1 MATVSVGTTSER
13 FEFIH
18 RYGPTFGVVFLCSWL
33 SVSRSGYY
41 AWVKRDLSQR
51 ALDDQSLLKRI
62 KDIFIASKGRYGS
75 PRVYKSLLAAGIAV
89 GKKRVE
95 RLMKAANL
103 KGRVVRVTR
112 RMPAFRAFIAKGK
125 NLLLEAGNATKLD
138 AVWVADITY
147 LKVKGRWQYLA
158 TVMDQHSRRILGWSL
173 SETRNMK
180 LSVGA
185 LVYALK
191 KRNYPKN
198 VIVHTD
204 RGIEYTGYLF
214 QDTLVK
220 YGLTHSV
227 NRPGHCTDNA
237 FMESFYH
244 SLKAELIRGNFF
256 NSAAELRRELKR
268 YINQFYNSVRL
279 HSGLG
284 YMSPMEYEQCLV

>member
-1 MATVSVGTTSER
+1 M
-13 FEFIH
+13 
-18 RYGPTFGVVFLCSWL
+18 
-33 SVSRSGYY
+33 
-41 AWVKRDLSQR
+41 SQR
-51 ALDDQSLLKRI
+51 ALDDEGLLKKIRE
-62 KDIFIASKGRYGS
+62 IFVASKGRYGS
-75 PRVYKSLLAAGIAV
+75 PRVFKSLLAAGIAV

-95 RLMKAANL
+95 RLMRAANL
-103 KGRVVRVTR
+103 RGRVVRVTR
-112 RMPAFRAFIAKGK
+112 RMPAFRHFIAKGK
-125 NLLLEAGNATKLD
+125 NHLLEIGNATKLD

-158 TVMDQHSRRILGWSL
+158 TVMDQYSRRILGWSL
-173 SETRNMK
+173 SDTRNMR

-185 LVYALK
+185 LMHALK
-191 KRNYPKN
+191 KRNYPRD

-214 QDTLVK
+214 QETLVK

-244 SLKAELIRGNFF
+244 SLKAELIRGTVFA
-256 NSAAELRRELKR
+256 SVTELRKELKS
-268 YINQFYNSVRL
+268 YINQFYNPVRL

-284 YMSPMEYEQCLV
+284 YMSPIEYEHCLV

>member
-1 MATVSVGTTSER
+1 M
-13 FEFIH
+13 
-18 RYGPTFGVVFLCSWL
+18 FLCSWL

-51 ALDDQSLLKRI
+51 ALDDESLLKKI

-95 RLMKAANL
+95 RLMRVAKL

-158 TVMDQHSRRILGWSL
+158 TVMDQYSRRILGWSL

-244 SLKAELIRGNFF
+244 SLKAELIRGTLF
-256 NSAAELRRELKR
+256 NSGAELRKELKC